1 MATHFNIYL
10 AMICTSEVLSLCFVS
25 VSLTAQKYLSINKQT
40 NNASFSTES
49 KSSKWQGMNNRRYLI
64 YCHLFIQF
72 INHRQFRASIG
83 SALTAW
89 HCRSSMGF
97 LMTPTLTQ
105 TFKNQLWLWFQMSA
119 LTDSDSTALA
129 GLRRQWIFGDSDSD
143 SGFQNRLWLWLW
155 SELSTPTDYNS
166 DYGTLKGLR
175 RGSNFGDWLRL
186 QLLKS
191 TLTPT
196 RRLRSELST
205 PTDFMTPTPEP
216 YWQLSRQGA
225 ANHMFRGG
233 LWH

>member
-1 MATHFNIYL
+1 MALRIVH
-10 AMICTSEVLSLCFVS
+10 
-25 VSLTAQKYLSINKQT
+25 
-40 NNASFSTES
+40 
-49 KSSKWQGMNNRRYLI
+49 
-64 YCHLFIQF
+64 
-72 INHRQFRASIG
+72 
-83 SALTAW
+83 
-89 HCRSSMGF
+89 GF
-97 LMTPTLTQ
+97 LDDSDSDSDFQKSTLT
-105 TFKNQLWLWFQMSA
+105 LISIMSA

-129 GLRRQWIFGDSDSD
+129 GLQRQWIFGDCDSD

-225 ANHMFRGG
+225 ANRMFRGG